1 MKEGPT
7 LLLSCLVTIQSVTL
21 TILQYLCSIMI
32 SEQSIF
38 FTSTHFTSSEV
49 KVIIGDQICIA
60 KWKIPRLTHFLA
72 ILAIVEYL
80 CSIYQH
86 YEHFLQ
92 HFSNI
97 LPFHLILADEA
108 TLFDRQEKI
117 ENGYI
122 QIQFSATSTILQ
134 YFGSI
139 IS

>member
-1 MKEGPT
+1 MKVKEGPT

-97 LPFHLILADEA
+97 LPFHLILADEE

-117 ENGYI
+117 END
-122 QIQFSATSTILQ
+122 
-134 YFGSI
+134 
-139 IS
+139 